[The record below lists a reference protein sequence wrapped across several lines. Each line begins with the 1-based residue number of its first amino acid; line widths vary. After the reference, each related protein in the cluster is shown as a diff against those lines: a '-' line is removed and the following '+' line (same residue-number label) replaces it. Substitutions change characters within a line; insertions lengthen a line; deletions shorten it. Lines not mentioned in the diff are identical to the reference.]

1 MKQYKLI
8 KEYPGS
14 PKLGTIVNHVKGWGS
29 YESYFDGDLVYSTY
43 AIENYP
49 EFWQE
54 IKEPLFTTE
63 DGVNLYEGD
72 HYYAVYSTWLYD
84 RIYLTPGNPVIFK
97 HTKNFSTK
105 EKAEKYIN
113 KNKAK
118 YSEKDIENA
127 CTILS
132 DNLREYRIYIAPNRF
147 FESLMT
153 ILEDE
158 KEVK

>member
-14 PKLGTIVNHVKGWGS
+14 PKLGTIVNHAKGWGS
-29 YESYFDGDLVYSTY
+29 YESYFDGNLVYSTY

-63 DGVNLYEGD
+63 DGVDIYEGD
-72 HYYAVYSTWLYD
+72 WYWYVYPKLKD
-84 RIYLTPGNPVIFK
+84 RAAGNTAKKGFK
-97 HTKNFSTK
+97 PSSEYKYFSNR
-105 EKAEKYIN
+105 ELAEKYLD

-118 YSEKDIENA
+118 YSEKDIEKA
-127 CTILS
+127 F
-132 DNLREYRIYIAPNRF
+132 LRFDPHSINYVYANYIIK
-147 FESLMT
+147 EL
-153 ILEDE
+153 LKLLKDGE
-158 KEVK
+158 KAK